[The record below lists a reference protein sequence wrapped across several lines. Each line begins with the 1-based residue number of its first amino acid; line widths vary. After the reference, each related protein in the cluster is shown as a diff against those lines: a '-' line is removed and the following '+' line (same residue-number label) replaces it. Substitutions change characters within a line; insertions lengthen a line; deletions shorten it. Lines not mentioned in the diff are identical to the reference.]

1 MYCKLSSGLKILKF
15 SKYSSYFF
23 VYSVAN
29 ADEFT
34 VIYPLS
40 SPAQSCTLRDTM
52 CFRGFYQRLMCKLG
66 LERREEELLLAGGLD
81 GRYEFGG
88 VVGVGAEQ
96 ILEPDVSSTQQ
107 RRRTRIRFGTNRRRL
122 LSGTALRAQLHMF
135 AFKWAGGREKFV
147 PIYCISSQRCHTA

>member
-15 SKYSSYFF
+15 SKFSSYFF

-52 CFRGFYQRLMCKLG
+52 CFRGFYQRLMCELG
-66 LERREEELLLAGGLD
+66 LEGSEEELFLAGGLD
-81 GRYEFGG
+81 GRDEFGSIAVDEAVGGSHVKDELAADEFGG
-88 VVGVGAEQ
+88 SVVGVGAE
-96 ILEPDVSSTQQ
+96 
-107 RRRTRIRFGTNRRRL
+107 
-122 LSGTALRAQLHMF
+122 
-135 AFKWAGGREKFV
+135 
-147 PIYCISSQRCHTA
+147 

>member
-15 SKYSSYFF
+15 SKFSSYFF

-52 CFRGFYQRLMCKLG
+52 CFRGFYQRLMCELG
-66 LERREEELLLAGGLD
+66 LEGSEEELLLAGGLD
-81 GRYEFGG
+81 GRNEFGGVTVDETVGCCHVKDKFAANELGGG
-88 VVGVGAEQ
+88 VVGVGAE
-96 ILEPDVSSTQQ
+96 
-107 RRRTRIRFGTNRRRL
+107 
-122 LSGTALRAQLHMF
+122 
-135 AFKWAGGREKFV
+135 
-147 PIYCISSQRCHTA
+147 

>member
-15 SKYSSYFF
+15 SKFSSYFF

-29 ADEFT
+29 ADKFT
-34 VIYPLS
+34 IIYPLS
-40 SPAQSCTLRDTM
+40 CPAQSCTLRDTM

-81 GRYEFGG
+81 GRYELGGG
-88 VVGVGAEQ
+88 VVGIGAEQ
-96 ILEPDVSSTQQ
+96 ILEPGVSSTQQ
-107 RRRTRIRFGTNRRRL
+107 RRRTRIRFGTNF
-122 LSGTALRAQLHMF
+122 AQKNANMDFFFVTMF

>member
-15 SKYSSYFF
+15 SKFSSYFF

-52 CFRGFYQRLMCKLG
+52 CFRGFYQRLMCELG
-66 LERREEELLLAGGLD
+66 LEGSEEELLLAGGLD
-81 GRYEFGG
+81 GRDEFGGIAVDEAVGGSHVEDELAADEFGGG
-88 VVGVGAEQ
+88 VVGVGAE
-96 ILEPDVSSTQQ
+96 
-107 RRRTRIRFGTNRRRL
+107 
-122 LSGTALRAQLHMF
+122 
-135 AFKWAGGREKFV
+135 
-147 PIYCISSQRCHTA
+147 